1 MIHDLP
7 SYHSFRYSRNLS
19 SVTHLSEREQDFL
32 SDEGFNLAG
41 QVRRKLLE
49 KEPVEQP
56 YEQSLIRKDGTKA
69 ILKLATSLV
78 TEDGKSIGFQHMARD
93 VTEERKMQD
102 NLRYYLQEIT
112 KAQEEER
119 KRIA

>member
-1 MIHDLP
+1 
-7 SYHSFRYSRNLS
+7 
-19 SVTHLSEREQDFL
+19 
-32 SDEGFNLAG
+32 
-41 QVRRKLLE
+41 LE